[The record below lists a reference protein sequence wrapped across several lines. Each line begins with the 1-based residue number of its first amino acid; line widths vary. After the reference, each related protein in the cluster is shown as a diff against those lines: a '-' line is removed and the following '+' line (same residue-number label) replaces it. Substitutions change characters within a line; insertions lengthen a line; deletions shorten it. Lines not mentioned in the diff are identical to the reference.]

1 MYSNML
7 NDGRRNGVI
16 WGDFEMEKQN
26 IHERIWQ
33 RQGIRAEIRAA
44 SALAIKQWKVELSYP
59 LSVLWFIVM
68 PILWLIPYLLVGTS
82 VTGGME
88 SGSLQELVGTSDWL
102 SYVAIGTAYTGL
114 AISLLWGTGFALRR
128 EQNVGTLETL
138 MTTPIKR
145 ETIVWGSTLHNLQHG
160 GLGVVLQLGVSVLL
174 FGVNLSIWGV
184 LPALAVVGLS
194 ILAMQGLVLTVV
206 CIVLVAK
213 QAWMVVEFLSSIL
226 LLVAP
231 MSYPLAVLPPLL
243 QYVALASPLTWS
255 VEGFRGF
262 LMEGLAFSA
271 AINAVGALVV
281 LDVVFIVIGLL
292 LFRVTEKNIRSR
304 GALSEF

>member
-271 AINAVGALVV
+271 AMNAVVALVV

-292 LFRVTEKNIRSR
+292 LFRVTERNIRSR

>member
-1 MYSNML
+1 
-7 NDGRRNGVI
+7 
-16 WGDFEMEKQN
+16 MEKQN

-226 LLVAP
+226 LLIAP

-271 AINAVGALVV
+271 AMNAVVALVF
-281 LDVVFIVIGLL
+281 LDVLFIVIGLL
-292 LFRVTEKNIRSR
+292 LFRVTERNIRSR